1 MTKSFRKYLLSELRM
16 AVYQPGDP
24 AELTDELLCEAVTL
38 NENLQILG
46 YILRPEDLLRL
57 AVSPSLRGFYIGLK
71 ALVPDVTAQPMYP
84 GFPQQVMAMS
94 EAEFR
99 LHQMLHYFSTYG
111 LEDLLG
117 TKVRRGWLPDYD
129 GPERTESDIRLL
141 ESRVIELV
149 SEQDAAFT
157 ALRTLLNRRERLTNP
172 ELELVL
178 ESAAACP
185 VEQMQGLKVRFKE
198 NVDLLFPLLMEKAER
213 ETALCTLRTVCQHT
227 GDVLR
232 CAETYIRS
240 RRYHLRTGEKKLL
253 VKLLESYSV
262 WNLRQNLMKSLRVR
276 EHSLMVLNHLDYNRF
291 SRSAEHREAVRALRN
306 GALPS
311 WHGVGE
317 ALLRE
322 RDPKALAHLAERPG
336 YMVRMLNRLLS
347 LDYAEDTIAETL
359 LPRADAL
366 SAHLLVRTVRGLNSR
381 KTNAEEKLKRQKQE
395 LERELNQ
402 RLAASRAGQIRSE
415 YEYRIRNCNWQYEYA
430 LRQLDPDE
438 KRRISLWNCEKTAR
452 QRRSEARRE
461 FLEIPKERAETE
473 AFTGCWAL
481 EDEID
486 ELYDEL
492 YDIED
497 VMEDEPG
504 VKRGCVLR
512 DADHAFDELRAQYL
526 FSTESFC
533 AKASEL
539 RARIAFLS
547 NAHQRERRDAERRC
561 AQLWREIEVKNGI
574 LYADRIEEID
584 RWEQEERKRIE
595 QDFERN
601 QAELEENTRRLTAE
615 RDEELARLNAEM
627 EEALTGAD
635 QECERIK
642 AEFKKKETLLEGAYE
657 AALRMS
663 AYDPASVRILK
674 RLLRE
679 HFRKASTPLKGK
691 KVCCRLEQFDLKH
704 STLETEDRSRDG
716 GYIRSGIAYRIPQN
730 AKTVR
735 FFVYWND
742 RKRVDIDL
750 HVGGIT
756 TDGKSLHV
764 GWNAD
769 CKNSG
774 IVHSGDITHSDA
786 AEYIDIDLSAPVKE
800 IYANVHLYYGR
811 PIFRYVETCYVGL
824 MAVNKLGQ
832 TVKHYDPANCF
843 FTHELT
849 QRVSSLHYGYIDV
862 QNRFVR
868 FVGKPNPSSWSGRP
882 EIEADAELFSLQDYL
897 DCVFAG
903 QEVQLVKRED
913 QADLVLTMGKSLL
926 DNDVSLVDNNFFL
939 EC

>member
-38 NENLQILG
+38 NENLQTLG

-57 AVSPSLRGFYIGLK
+57 AVSPSLRGFYTGLK

-117 TKVRRGWLPDYD
+117 TKVQRGWLPDYD
-129 GPERTESDIRLL
+129 GPERTESDTRLL

-178 ESAAACP
+178 ESATACP

-213 ETALCTLRTVCQHT
+213 ETALRTLRTVCQHT

-262 WNLRQNLMKSLRVR
+262 WNLRENLMKSLRVR

-291 SRSAEHREAVRALRN
+291 SRSPAHREAVRALRN
-306 GALPS
+306 GELPS

-317 ALLRE
+317 ALLRQ
-322 RDPKALAHLAERPG
+322 RDPGALVHLAERPG

-347 LDYAEDTIAETL
+347 LGYAEDTIAEAL

-366 SAHLLVRTVRGLNSR
+366 SAHLLVRTVRGLSSR

-395 LERELNQ
+395 LARELDR
-402 RLAASRAGQIRSE
+402 RLAASKAGKIRSE
-415 YEYRIRNCNWQYEYA
+415 YEYRIRNCSRQYEYA
-430 LRQLDPDE
+430 LSDLNPRLIYS
-438 KRRISLWNCEKTAR
+438 RSLRNCGL
-452 QRRSEARRE
+452 EARRMRE
-461 FLEIPKERAETE
+461 EARRQLLENPKEHARVEVFTE
-473 AFTGCWAL
+473 CWAL

-492 YDIED
+492 YDVED
-497 VMEDEPG
+497 IMEDEPG
-504 VKRGCVLR
+504 VKHGCVLR

-526 FSTESFC
+526 FSPEPLN
-533 AKASEL
+533 AEASAL

-547 NAHQRERRDAERRC
+547 NALERERREAERRC
-561 AQLWREIEVKNGI
+561 AQMWREIDAKNGG
-574 LYADRIEEID
+574 LYSDRIKEID
-584 RWEQEERKRIE
+584 RWEQEECKRIE
-595 QDFERN
+595 RDFERN

-615 RDEELARLNAEM
+615 RDEELAKLNAEM
-627 EEALTGAD
+627 KEALAGAD
-635 QECERIK
+635 QEDERIR
-642 AEFKKKETLLEGAYE
+642 AEFKKKETLLEDAYE

-663 AYDPASVRILK
+663 DYDPATIRILK

-679 HFRKASTPLKGK
+679 HFRRASTPLKGK
-691 KVCCRLEQFDLKH
+691 KVFCKLEQFDLKH
-704 STLETEDRSRDG
+704 STLETEDRSKDG
-716 GYIRSGIAYRIPQN
+716 GYIRSGIAYRIPKN

-742 RKRVDIDL
+742 RERVDIDL
-750 HVGGIT
+750 HAGGIT
-756 TDGKSLHV
+756 TDGETLHV

-769 CKNSG
+769 FKDSG
-774 IVHSGDITHSDA
+774 VVHSGDITHSDA

-800 IYANVHLYYGR
+800 IYANVHLYAGR

-868 FVGKPNPSSWSGRP
+868 FVGQPNPSSWSGRP
-882 EIEADAELFSLQDYL
+882 ENAADAELFSLQDYL

-903 QEVQLVKRED
+903 QEVHLVKRED
-913 QADLVLTMGKSLL
+913 QADLVLTMGKSLQ
-926 DNDVSLVDNNFFL
+926 DNGVSLVDNNFFL